1 MNSDQKSLTQGWAA
15 IAQGCQDALGWVDA
29 VRSGS
34 RRLDNEADKLNLSL
48 LRTRNQANSLTLV
61 ARTPMTFGFFGISQ
75 AGKSYLISA
84 LAAGSNG
91 SLEALY
97 GERRVDF
104 IKEVNPVGG
113 GKEATGLATRFT
125 RQAPAAPAGYPVPLR
140 LFSEIDLAKIL
151 ANAWFND
158 FNHEQLSFQLDEA
171 RVEERLRPF
180 LQRATQAKSYNGVSQ
195 EDVVAL
201 WDYLNASFRKS
212 VEKLEHAYWPQ
223 VLKIAPALSPGE
235 RAELFSLLWGELPA
249 LTETYR
255 SLANVLTKLN
265 HARTVFAPL
274 ETLID
279 HSNGS
284 IMNVDS
290 LNRLGSSQDRHV
302 EIRYWK
308 EEQQIG
314 SASLTQAELAAL
326 TTELIFPLAEVEADS
341 VVEQVD
347 LLDFPGYRGRLKIT
361 ALEEA
366 GREGLNPICQLLLR
380 GKVAYLFERYTDNQE
395 MNALVVCAS
404 SAKQSDVAD
413 VGPVLNRWVEKTQ
426 GKSAEERQGRNPGLF
441 WAITM
446 CDMRINSSLQLT
458 TEQLKEGWEG
468 MLHMTLL
475 ERFAQYDW
483 LQQWAPGQ
491 AFNNCFLVR
500 KPGLDNPFIDLKD
513 GTEQERNKEACI
525 TERYRQKLDEMG
537 STFISAKN
545 VLQHV
550 TEPSKAWH
558 AMLELND
565 GGMGRL
571 TKALRGVAHLEFK
584 LARLQQ
590 QLEQCREETGN
601 RRLGRWYEKDGDGQL
616 VKKQAIA
623 KELWQ
628 GLSACSHS
636 MGELINRLDLPTQE
650 LNNIY
655 LSIRD
660 RNPEPSNDGDSLAAN
675 AFTASPFGNNP
686 FGDNPFGSD
695 PFADAPAEIAVVD
708 APASTAQERVGQDDD
723 FAHQAFKAWV
733 AHLREL
739 PQQAPQWRQLGM
751 NSELINHLS
760 EELITAATRL
770 DLEGTL
776 KRALAGQEQAGTR
789 REHLMARQVLRAQLT
804 MRDFIAWFGYLTLP
818 PEKVPNSYVG
828 EKNKVFLR
836 QKPLMNDELPQLAAV
851 APQPGVSYLGDWLSA
866 LMSVVLDNAGHSA
879 TRDISVEHN
888 RQLGQIISQLKQEN
902 MPC

>member
-1 MNSDQKSLTQGWAA
+1 MNSEQKSLTQGWAA
-15 IAQGCQDALGWVDA
+15 IAQGCLEALGWVDS
-29 VRSGS
+29 VRTGS
-34 RRLDNEADKLNLSL
+34 RRLDNEADKLSLSL
-48 LRTRNQANSLTLV
+48 LRTRNLANSLTQV
-61 ARTPMTFGFFGISQ
+61 ARTPMTVGFFGISQ

-113 GKEATGLATRFT
+113 GKEATGLVTRFT
-125 RQAPAAPAGYPVPLR
+125 RQAPDAPAGYPVPLR

-158 FNHEQLSFQLDEA
+158 FNHEQLSYQLDQN
-171 RVEERLRPF
+171 RVEEHLRPF
-180 LQRATQAKSYNGVSQ
+180 LQCTTQAPGYNGVSQ

-201 WDYLNASFRKS
+201 WDYLNASFKKS
-212 VEKLEHAYWPQ
+212 VEKLEHAWWPQ
-223 VLKIAPALSPGE
+223 VLKIAPALSPNE
-235 RAELFSLLWGELPA
+235 RAKLFSLLWGEQPA

-255 SLANVLTKLN
+255 SLANVLAKLN
-265 HARTVFAPL
+265 HARMVFAPL

-279 HSNGS
+279 HSSGS

-290 LNRLGSSQDRHV
+290 LNRLGSSQDRNV

-326 TTELIFPLAEVEADS
+326 TTELIFPLAEVEANS

-347 LLDFPGYRGRLKIT
+347 LLDFPGYRGRLKVT

-366 GREGLNPICQLLLR
+366 GRDGLNAISQLLLR

-426 GKSAEERQGRNPGLF
+426 GKSAEEREGSKPGLF

-446 CDMRINSSLQLT
+446 CDMRINNSLQHT
-458 TEQLKEGWEG
+458 VGQLKEGWEG

-475 ERFAQYDW
+475 ERFSHYDW
-483 LQQWAPGQ
+483 LKQWAPNQ
-491 AFNNCFLVR
+491 PFNNCFLVR
-500 KPGLDNPFIDLKD
+500 KPGLDNPFLRLEG
-513 GTEQERNKEACI
+513 GTGQERLQEVGI
-525 TERYRQKLDEMG
+525 TDRYRDVLDTMG
-537 STFISAKN
+537 NTFVCGEK
-545 VLQHV
+545 VLLHV
-550 TEPSKAWH
+550 AEPRTAWQ

-565 GGMGRL
+565 GGMARL
-571 TKALRGVAHLEFK
+571 TKALRGVAHLDFK
-584 LARLQQ
+584 LQRLQQ
-590 QLEQCREETGN
+590 QLIQCRLETGDQH
-601 RRLGRWYEKDGDGQL
+601 LGRWYEKDGDGQI

-628 GLSACSHS
+628 GLTACSHS
-636 MGELINRLDLPTQE
+636 IGEMLDRLVLPTQD

-660 RNPEPSNDGDSLAAN
+660 RYQEPQTDSESQVTN
-675 AFTASPFGNNP
+675 AFAANP
-686 FGDNPFGSD
+686 FGGNPFADNPFASD
-695 PFADAPAEIAVVD
+695 PFTATPVEDTVVNTPSTSAP
-708 APASTAQERVGQDDD
+708 ERVGQDDD

-739 PQQAPQWRQLGM
+739 PQQMSQWRQLGM
-751 NSELINHLS
+751 SSELINQLS

-776 KRALAGQEQAGTR
+776 KHALAGQEQAGTR

-804 MRDFIAWFGYLTLP
+804 MHDFIAWFGYLTLP

-836 QKPLMNDELPQLAAV
+836 QTQLTHDELPKLAAV
-851 APQPGVSYLGDWLSA
+851 APQPGVAYLGDWLSA
-866 LMSVVLDNAGHSA
+866 LMSIVLDNAGHSA
-879 TRDISVEHN
+879 TRDISFEHN

>member
-1 MNSDQKSLTQGWAA
+1 MNSEQKSLTQGWAA
-15 IAQGCQDALGWVDA
+15 IAQGCLDGLGWVDN
-29 VRSGS
+29 VRTGS

-48 LRTRNQANSLTLV
+48 LRTRNLANSLTQV
-61 ARTPMTFGFFGISQ
+61 ARTPMTVGFFGISQ

-113 GKEATGLATRFT
+113 GKEATGLVTRFT
-125 RQAPAAPAGYPVPLR
+125 RQAPAAPADYPVPLR

-158 FNHEQLSFQLDEA
+158 FNHEQLSYQLDQS

-180 LQRATQAKSYNGVSQ
+180 QQRAAQSQHDNGVSQ

-201 WDYLNASFRKS
+201 WDYLNASFKKS

-223 VLKIAPALSPGE
+223 VLKIAPTLSPNE
-235 RAELFSLLWGELPA
+235 RAELFSLLWGEQPA

-255 SLANVLTKLN
+255 SLANVLAKLN
-265 HARTVFAPL
+265 HARMVFAPL
-274 ETLID
+274 ETLTD
-279 HSNGS
+279 HSSGS

-290 LNRLGSSQDRHV
+290 LNRLGSSQDRNV

-326 TTELIFPLAEVEADS
+326 TTELIFPLAEVETNS

-366 GREGLNPICQLLLR
+366 GRDGLNAISQLLLR

-426 GKSAEERQGRNPGLF
+426 GKSAEERSGSKPGLF

-446 CDMRINSSLQLT
+446 CDMRINNSLQH
-458 TEQLKEGWEG
+458 TESQLKEGWEG

-475 ERFAQYDW
+475 ERFSQYDW
-483 LQQWAPGQ
+483 LQQWGPNQ
-491 AFNNCFLVR
+491 PFNNCFLVR
-500 KPGLDNPFIDLKD
+500 KPGLDNPFLRLE
-513 GTEQERNKEACI
+513 GSVGQEQLREVEI
-525 TERYRQKLDEMG
+525 TDRYRDVLDTMG
-537 STFISAKN
+537 NTFVCGKN
-545 VLQHV
+545 VLRHV
-550 TEPSKAWH
+550 AEPKAAWQ

-565 GGMGRL
+565 GGMARL
-571 TKALRGVAHLEFK
+571 TKALRGVAHLDFK
-584 LARLQQ
+584 LQRLQQ
-590 QLEQCREETGN
+590 QLVQCRQETGD
-601 RRLGRWYEKDGDGQL
+601 RSLGRWYEKDGDGQI

-636 MGELINRLDLPTQE
+636 MGEMIDRLDLPTQE

-660 RNPEPSNDGDSLAAN
+660 REQESPSDSETQATN
-675 AFTASPFGNNP
+675 AFAASPFGSNP
-686 FGDNPFGSD
+686 FGDNPFASD
-695 PFADAPAEIAVVD
+695 PFAAAPVEASVVD
-708 APASTAQERVGQDDD
+708 APSTSTDERIGQDDD

-733 AHLREL
+733 AHLRDL
-739 PQQAPQWRQLGM
+739 SQQTPQWRQLGM
-751 NSELINHLS
+751 SSELINQLS
-760 EELITAATRL
+760 EELITAATRM

-804 MRDFIAWFGYLTLP
+804 IRDFIAWFGYLTLP

-828 EKNKVFLR
+828 EKNKVFMR
-836 QKPLMNDELPQLAAV
+836 QTPLTNDELPQLAAV

-866 LMSVVLDNAGHSA
+866 LMSIVLDNAGHSA
-879 TRDISVEHN
+879 TRDISFEHN

>member
-61 ARTPMTFGFFGISQ
+61 ARTPMTVGFFGISQ

-113 GKEATGLATRFT
+113 GKEATGLVTRFT

-302 EIRYWK
+302 ELRYWK

-326 TTELIFPLAEVEADS
+326 TTELIFPLAEVEADG

-483 LQQWAPGQ
+483 LQQWAPGK

-513 GTEQERNKEACI
+513 GTDQERNKEACI

-550 TEPSKAWH
+550 TEPSIAWH

-571 TKALRGVAHLEFK
+571 NKALRGVAHLEFK

-590 QLEQCREETGN
+590 QLEQCREETGD

-660 RNPEPSNDGDSLAAN
+660 RNPEPSSDGDSLAAN
-675 AFTASPFGNNP
+675 AFTASPFGSNP
-686 FGDNPFGSD
+686 FGNNPFGSD
-695 PFADAPAEIAVVD
+695 PFAAAPAEIAVVD

-851 APQPGVSYLGDWLSA
+851 APLPGVSYLGDWLSA

>member
-1 MNSDQKSLTQGWAA
+1 MNSEQKSLTQGWAA
-15 IAQGCQDALGWVDA
+15 IAQGCLDGLGWVDN
-29 VRSGS
+29 VRTGS

-48 LRTRNQANSLTLV
+48 LRTRNLANSLTQV
-61 ARTPMTFGFFGISQ
+61 ARTPMTVGFFGISQ

-97 GERRVDF
+97 GEKRVDF

-113 GKEATGLATRFT
+113 GKEATGLVTRFT

-158 FNHEQLSFQLDEA
+158 FNHEQLSYQLDQS

-180 LQRATQAKSYNGVSQ
+180 QQRAAQSQHNNGVSQ

-201 WDYLNASFRKS
+201 WDYLNASFKKS

-223 VLKIAPALSPGE
+223 VLKIAPTLSPNE
-235 RAELFSLLWGELPA
+235 RAELFSLLWGEQPA

-255 SLANVLTKLN
+255 SLANVLAKLN
-265 HARTVFAPL
+265 HARMVFAPL
-274 ETLID
+274 ETLTD
-279 HSNGS
+279 HSSGS

-290 LNRLGSSQDRHV
+290 LNRLGSSQDRNV

-326 TTELIFPLAEVEADS
+326 TTELIFPLAEVETNS

-366 GREGLNPICQLLLR
+366 GRDGLNAISQLLLR

-426 GKSAEERQGRNPGLF
+426 GKSAEERSGSKPGLF

-446 CDMRINSSLQLT
+446 CDMRINNSLQH
-458 TEQLKEGWEG
+458 TESQLKEGWEG

-475 ERFAQYDW
+475 ERFSQYDW
-483 LQQWAPGQ
+483 LQQWGPNQ
-491 AFNNCFLVR
+491 PFNNCFLVR
-500 KPGLDNPFIDLKD
+500 KPGLDNPFLRLE
-513 GTEQERNKEACI
+513 GSVGQEQLREVEI
-525 TERYRQKLDEMG
+525 TDRYRDVLDTMG
-537 STFISAKN
+537 NTFVCGKN
-545 VLQHV
+545 VLRHV
-550 TEPSKAWH
+550 AEPKAAWQ

-565 GGMGRL
+565 GGMARL
-571 TKALRGVAHLEFK
+571 TKALRGVAHLDFK
-584 LARLQQ
+584 LQRLQQ
-590 QLEQCREETGN
+590 QLVQCRQETGD
-601 RRLGRWYEKDGDGQL
+601 RSLGRWYEKDGDGQI

-636 MGELINRLDLPTQE
+636 MGEMIDRLDLPTQE

-660 RNPEPSNDGDSLAAN
+660 REQEPPTDSETPATN
-675 AFTASPFGNNP
+675 AFAASPFGSNP
-686 FGDNPFGSD
+686 FGDNPFASD
-695 PFADAPAEIAVVD
+695 PFAAAPVEASVVD
-708 APASTAQERVGQDDD
+708 APSTSTDERVGQDDD

-733 AHLREL
+733 AHLRDL
-739 PQQAPQWRQLGM
+739 SQQTPQWRQLGM
-751 NSELINHLS
+751 SSELINQLS
-760 EELITAATRL
+760 EELITAATRM

-804 MRDFIAWFGYLTLP
+804 IRDFIAWFGYLTLP

-828 EKNKVFLR
+828 EKNKVFMR
-836 QKPLMNDELPQLAAV
+836 QTPLTHDELPQLAAV

-879 TRDISVEHN
+879 TRDISFEHN